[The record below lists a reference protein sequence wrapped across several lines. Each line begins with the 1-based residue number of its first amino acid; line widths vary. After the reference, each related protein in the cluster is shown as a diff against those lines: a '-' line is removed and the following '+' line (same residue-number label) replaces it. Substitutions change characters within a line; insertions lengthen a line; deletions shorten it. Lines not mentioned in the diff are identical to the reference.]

1 VPRIRPAVLAG
12 LAALGLAAVAGGAS
26 AATRGAAAGSQTF
39 SYVSV
44 SQVMI
49 GWDPATGYSNEII
62 AMSNMYETLTRYDS
76 QSKKVVPL
84 LARSFKSNKAGTTW
98 TFVLRSGVK
107 FHTGRPLN
115 AAAAKAAIMR
125 TIKIAQGASY
135 IWGAVK
141 SIDTPNN
148 STLVFHLKYPAPL
161 DLQSSADYA
170 AYIYDTKAAG
180 SQDLAKWFEAGHEAG
195 TGPYQLDRWDK
206 GQQVELRLKQF
217 QGYWKGWSGSHY
229 SNVQFWVVPS
239 VTTQAQLARS
249 NQVSFVERL
258 NPQLWSSF
266 KTSSTVSATQT
277 PSWQNLL
284 ALLNTASGPL
294 ADKRVR
300 QAVELAI
307 DYNGIVAAE
316 KGSVS
321 RQVGVVPPGLWGHV
335 DALPYSTTNVNQ
347 AKTLLKQ
354 AGYGPGQKKM
364 TLHLTHVQGDSD
376 EELVSALIKSNLA
389 PLNIDVQVQALQWP
403 VQWGKGKSSNAKSR
417 QVIFLFYWWPDYA
430 DPYSWFIN
438 LFHSEAKPFYNLS
451 YYKNTTVD
459 SQMEQAEKLA
469 GTQRQKATGLY
480 AQVQKTLANDGVVA
494 PLYVQQYQR
503 VIAKS
508 VSGFVDNPAYPNVTF
523 VYDLTPKS

>member
-1 VPRIRPAVLAG
+1 VPRFRPAILLLA
-12 LAALGLAAVAGGAS
+12 AALGLAAVAGGAS
-26 AATRGAAAGSQTF
+26 AATTGGAGNSPTF

-44 SQVMI
+44 SQIMV
-49 GWDPATGYSNEII
+49 GWDPATSYSNEIL

-76 QSKKVVPL
+76 ATKKVVPL

-98 TFVLRSGVK
+98 TFVLRSGIT
-107 FHTGRPLN
+107 FHTGRVLD
-115 AAAAKAAIMR
+115 AAAAKAAIDR
-125 TIKIAQGASY
+125 TIKLNAGASY

-141 SIDTPNN
+141 SIAAPNAT
-148 STLVFHLKYPAPL
+148 TLVFHLKYPAPL
-161 DLQSSADYA
+161 DLQASADYA

-180 SQDLAKWFEAGHEAG
+180 SADLGKWFEAGHEAG
-195 TGPYQLDRWDK
+195 TGPYMLDRWDK

-217 QGYWKGWSGSHY
+217 TGYWKGWSGTHY
-229 SNVQFWVVPS
+229 TNVQFWVVPS
-239 VTTQAQLARS
+239 VTTQAQLVRS
-249 NQVSFVERL
+249 GQVSFIERL
-258 NPQLWSSF
+258 NPQLWASF
-266 KTSSTVSATQT
+266 KNSSSVTASQT

-284 ALLNTASGPL
+284 ALLNTSSGPL
-294 ADKRVR
+294 ADRRVR
-300 QAVELAI
+300 QAVELGI
-307 DYNGIVAAE
+307 DYNGIVAAL
-316 KGSVS
+316 KGSAT

-335 DALPYSTTNVNQ
+335 NSLPYSSTNANQ

-354 AGYGPGQKKM
+354 AGFGPGGKKL
-364 TLHLTHVQGDSD
+364 TLLLTHVQGDSD

-389 PLNIDVQVQALQWP
+389 PLNIDLQVQALQWP
-403 VQWGKGKSSNAKSR
+403 VQWAKGKSSNTGAR
-417 QVIFLFYWWPDYA
+417 QDIFLFYWWPDYA

-438 LFHSEAKPFYNLS
+438 MFHSEDKPFYNLS

-469 GTQRQKATGLY
+469 GTQRSKSISLYGQIQRQLAT
-480 AQVQKTLANDGVVA
+480 DGAVA

-523 VYDLTPKS
+523 VYNLTPKS